1 MFRKSRL
8 VNKSIFLSNKL
19 IPQEWSTRPLIQLD
33 NTLTS
38 PTLRSIQIF
47 QKSDKSNPESLIE
60 SLDIKTKV
68 KFHLSSIMTS
78 LYRSSTLS
86 RLLKTNLP
94 KINLSREETLFQSS
108 LLMNREEEQRS
119 EDIEQDTN
127 QLISPKKQT
136 LTFPKFKEQS
146 EDPITQLN
154 TNSPIS
160 LSNKYRSPTKT

>member
-108 LLMNREEEQRS
+108 LLMNREEE
-119 EDIEQDTN
+119 
-127 QLISPKKQT
+127 
-136 LTFPKFKEQS
+136 
-146 EDPITQLN
+146 
-154 TNSPIS
+154 
-160 LSNKYRSPTKT
+160 